1 MLNDKRTWSPAP
13 HKVLFLPSFPTL
25 MVVSLFFQWTKLK
38 ACLGFCDFP
47 LPWAL
52 RPHLLP
58 AVNSLLG
65 TASQVNPPLSSPSTT
80 SLFQITIHITAVS
93 VSLISLSTFA
103 KNQMGTPLGSLFCPC
118 ANPTRSWLLWLLS
131 LETLGDW
138 LLLLSSFSKLF
149 SEVWAWDISVWI
161 SLGLSCSELTK
172 LLNWRLVSHPNPGEF
187 SAISLLRTFS
197 VLPSFPST
205 GISKTQMSGP
215 LRICSFSLPL
225 VYFLSVIQIG
235 ECLWLCLQIHWFF
248 PLSSPFCCIA
258 HPVWFCFGYCLLP
271 F

>member
-1 MLNDKRTWSPAP
+1 MNKAQSLPGLLWFPPPMSPKTSSLASCQFFAWNCLSGKP
-13 HKVLFLPSFPTL
+13 SPLLSIYYQPLPSHHPYHCSKCF
-25 MVVSLFFQWTKLK
+25 S
-38 ACLGFCDFP
+38 DFP
-47 LPWAL
+47 K
-52 RPHLLP
+52 HLCQKSDRHSSRF
-58 AVNSLLG
+58 SLL
-65 TASQVNPPLSSPSTT
+65 
-80 SLFQITIHITAVS
+80 SLCQPHTVLITVAI
-93 VSLISLSTFA
+93 
-103 KNQMGTPLGSLFCPC
+103 
-118 ANPTRSWLLWLLS
+118 S

-172 LLNWRLVSHPNPGEF
+172 LLNWRLVSHPNLGEF

-225 VYFLSVIQIG
+225 VYFLSVVQIG

-248 PLSSPFCCIA
+248 PLSSPFFCIA
-258 HPVWFCFGYCLLP
+258 HPVWFCFGYCLFP